1 MGRKVREWEGGKEGR
16 KEKKEG
22 KKKRKEKKRK
32 GKEIILL
39 SFCISV
45 IVIKEAKCNL

>member
-1 MGRKVREWEGGKEGR
+1 MGRREGR
-16 KEKKEG
+16 QEGKKG
-22 KKKRKEKKRK
+22 RKKKKRKEKKGK